1 MKNDIHNI
9 DDDEIRI
16 LGLNDEEERRR
27 KEEPGRRRNEEETV
41 HYFESLTPLYPEV
54 DIAQLKKVIQL
65 NERKKHNRWWILAIT
80 IVSIIA
86 IGAIVTAIYL
96 YTPHQRTARPLV
108 YEEEEFQIQGAVTD
122 SIADSLIQVVPT
134 KPQGYAIVK
143 DTIVNNIPLK
153 IFIPRNAVPEL
164 VMGNIN
170 KTDSSI
176 ILGAMAADFGP
187 DKRKGWIVAGG
198 FILKGELISRSKSK
212 YGFCAINDG
221 EITLGNA
228 LKTELFEKCITDSG
242 DFFRQYPLVEN
253 RIPLYSRKRNR
264 TICRA
269 LCERAGEFI
278 VVESLT
284 TERFTDFA
292 NALAQLDID
301 NAITLMCSSM
311 SVRWAIDK
319 QGRRYETG
327 AMEQEFP
334 EVVNF
339 IVWRSK

>member
-1 MKNDIHNI
+1 MNNDIHNI

-16 LGLNDEEERRR
+16 LGLKIEEERRAMEEIKCNR
-27 KEEPGRRRNEEETV
+27 VEKLTIKEDRSVTLLR
-41 HYFESLTPLYPEV
+41 PEV
-54 DIAQLKKVIQL
+54 DIAQLKKIMRQS
-65 NERKKHNRWWILAIT
+65 ERKKRNRWWILAIS

-86 IGAIVTAIYL
+86 IGAIVTALYL
-96 YTPHQRTARPLV
+96 YFPQQRTVRPLV
-108 YEEEEFQIQGAVTD
+108 YEEEEVQIQGVVSD
-122 SIADSLIQVVPT
+122 SIADSLMHVVPT
-134 KPQGYAIVK
+134 KPQGYTIVK
-143 DTIVNNIPLK
+143 DTIVNDIPLK

-228 LKTELFEKCITDSG
+228 LKTELFEKCVTDSG

-253 RIPLYSRKRNR
+253 NVPLYSRKRNR

>member
-16 LGLNDEEERRR
+16 LGLDDEEERRR
-27 KEEPGRRRNEEETV
+27 KEELGRRRNEEKTV
-41 HYFESLTPLYPEV
+41 RYFESLTPLYPEV
-54 DIAQLKKVIQL
+54 DIAQLKKIMRQS
-65 NERKKHNRWWILAIT
+65 ERKKRNRWWILAIS

-86 IGAIVTAIYL
+86 IAAIVTAIYL
-96 YTPHQRTARPLV
+96 YTPHQRTVRPLV
-108 YEEEEFQIQGAVTD
+108 YEEEEVQIQGVVSD
-122 SIADSLIQVVPT
+122 SIADSLMHVVPT
-134 KPQGYAIVK
+134 KPQGYTIVK
-143 DTIVNNIPLK
+143 DTIVNDIPLK

-253 RIPLYSRKRNR
+253 SAPLYSRKRNR

>member
-1 MKNDIHNI
+1 MNNDIHNI

-16 LGLNDEEERRR
+16 LGLNDEEEHRAMEQATIR
-27 KEEPGRRRNEEETV
+27 EERSFSPTYRGEDVAAFMELARA
-41 HYFESLTPLYPEV
+41 
-54 DIAQLKKVIQL
+54 D
-65 NERKKHNRWWILAIT
+65 ERKKHKKHNRRWILVLT

-86 IGAIVTAIYL
+86 IGAIVTALCL
-96 YTPHQRTARPLV
+96 YTPRQRTTEPLV
-108 YEEEEFQIQGAVTD
+108 YEEEEIQIQGVVAD
-122 SIADSLIQVVPT
+122 SIADSLMQVVPT

-143 DTIVNNIPLK
+143 DTIVNDIPLK

-187 DKRKGWIVAGG
+187 DNRKGWIVAGG

-228 LKTELFEKCITDSG
+228 LKTDFFEKCITDSG
-242 DFFRQYPLVEN
+242 DFFRQYPLIEN
-253 RIPLYSRKRNR
+253 NVPLYSKKRNR

>member
-1 MKNDIHNI
+1 MNNDIHNI
-9 DDDEIRI
+9 NDDEIRV
-16 LGLNDEEERRR
+16 LGNIKKDIHYDISPKPLTSEFDFEKFEEAIIKKRTRR
-27 KEEPGRRRNEEETV
+27 
-41 HYFESLTPLYPEV
+41 
-54 DIAQLKKVIQL
+54 
-65 NERKKHNRWWILAIT
+65 NRWWILAIS

-86 IGAIVTAIYL
+86 IVAIIMAIYL
-96 YTPHQRTARPLV
+96 YLPQQKTTRPLV
-108 YEEEEFQIQGAVTD
+108 YDDEEVQSQYIVSD
-122 SIADSLIQVVPT
+122 SIADRLMHVAPT

-143 DTIVNNIPLK
+143 DTVVNDIPLK

-198 FILKGELISRSKSK
+198 FILKGELISHSKSK

-253 RIPLYSRKRNR
+253 NVPLYSRKRNR

-269 LCERAGEFI
+269 LCERAGKFI

>member
-16 LGLNDEEERRR
+16 LGLDDEEERRR
-27 KEEPGRRRNEEETV
+27 KEELGRRRNEEETV
-41 HYFESLTPLYPEV
+41 RYFESLTPLYPEV
-54 DIAQLKKVIQL
+54 DITQLKKVIQL
-65 NERKKHNRWWILAIT
+65 NERKRHNRWWILAI
-80 IVSIIA
+80 IIISIIA
-86 IGAIVTAIYL
+86 IAAIVTAIYL
-96 YTPHQRTARPLV
+96 YTPHQRTVRPLV
-108 YEEEEFQIQGAVTD
+108 YEEEEVQIQGVVSD
-122 SIADSLIQVVPT
+122 SIADSLMHVVPT
-134 KPQGYAIVK
+134 KPQGYTIVK
-143 DTIVNNIPLK
+143 DTIVNDIPLK

-228 LKTELFEKCITDSG
+228 LKTELFEKCVTDSG

-253 RIPLYSRKRNR
+253 NVPLYSRKRNR

>member
-16 LGLNDEEERRR
+16 LGLDDEEERRR
-27 KEEPGRRRNEEETV
+27 KEELGRRRNEEETV
-41 HYFESLTPLYPEV
+41 RYFESLTPLYPEV
-54 DIAQLKKVIQL
+54 DITQLKKVIQL
-65 NERKKHNRWWILAIT
+65 NERKRHNRWWILAI
-80 IVSIIA
+80 IIISIIA
-86 IGAIVTAIYL
+86 IAAIVTAIYL

-108 YEEEEFQIQGAVTD
+108 YEDEEFQSQGIVAD
-122 SIADSLIQVVPT
+122 SIANSLMQVAPT
-134 KPQGYAIVK
+134 KPQGYTIVK
-143 DTIVNNIPLK
+143 DTIVNDIPLK

-164 VMGNIN
+164 VMGDIN

-253 RIPLYSRKRNR
+253 STPLYSRKRNR

>member
-1 MKNDIHNI
+1 MNNDIHNI

-16 LGLNDEEERRR
+16 LGLKIEEERRAMEEIKR
-27 KEEPGRRRNEEETV
+27 NRVEKLTIKEDRSVTLLR
-41 HYFESLTPLYPEV
+41 PEV
-54 DIAQLKKVIQL
+54 DIAQLKKIMRQS
-65 NERKKHNRWWILAIT
+65 ERKKRNRWWILAIT
-80 IVSIIA
+80 IISIIA
-86 IGAIVTAIYL
+86 IAAIVTAIYL
-96 YTPHQRTARPLV
+96 YTPHQRTVRPLV
-108 YEEEEFQIQGAVTD
+108 YEEEEVQIQGVVSD
-122 SIADSLIQVVPT
+122 SIADSLMHVVPT
-134 KPQGYAIVK
+134 KPQGYTIVK
-143 DTIVNNIPLK
+143 DTIVNDIPLK

-253 RIPLYSRKRNR
+253 NVPLYSRKRNR